1 MERCEMC
8 TKKCPQMELADE
20 CAKGRMYATKELIEL
35 QKELQSYNDKQE
47 QGLLI
52 ELPVAIGETV
62 YRINE
67 FSVNPLIPMAVISFE
82 IKGDTD
88 HFKKI
93 GCKELGLGGEWAYR
107 FTDIGKT
114 VFLTRS
120 EAEEALAQMKGE

>member
-1 MERCEMC
+1 MSRLTFRQDGEAFTNYL
-8 TKKCPQMELADE
+8 TKAVVSKLADYE
-20 CAKGRMYATKELIEL
+20 DKE
-35 QKELQSYNDKQE
+35 E

-67 FSVNPLIPMAVISFE
+67 FAVNPLIPMAVISFE

-93 GCKELGLGGEWAYR
+93 GCKELGLGGEWTYR
-107 FTDIGKT
+107 FTDFGKT

-120 EAEEALAQMKGE
+120 EAEEALARMKKED